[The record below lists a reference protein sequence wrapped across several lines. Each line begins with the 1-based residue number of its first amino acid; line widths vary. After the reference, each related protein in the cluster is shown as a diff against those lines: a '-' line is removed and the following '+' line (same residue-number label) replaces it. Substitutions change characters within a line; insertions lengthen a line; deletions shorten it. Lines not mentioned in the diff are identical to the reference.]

1 MLNHSILFVLLLFVV
16 VLVST
21 TITDAFTINAVSTTT
36 RNIHYSPTILNM
48 KFLKDLGF
56 EKPSWLPDFGG
67 ASKNDDEEKVND
79 SDDAKPE
86 EAKEETSE
94 AVVGEGK

>member
-1 MLNHSILFVLLLFVV
+1 MLNRSVLFVLLLIVV

-21 TITDAFTINAVSTTT
+21 TITDAFTINAVSTNT
-36 RNIHYSPTILNM
+36 RNIHSPTILNM

-86 EAKEETSE
+86 EVKEETSE